1 MDPKPT
7 PRAHSLDPRASPLPE
22 PRHPVTGG
30 DLLPAAPPPR
40 PQASGAIGT
49 AAADAA
55 AVGDTSA
62 EAVAFLEQL
71 RHEWGAR
78 GACEDRI
85 ADVRAQI
92 TATGTYTHTQEEL
105 ASGCKLAWRN
115 TPRCVGKFYWK
126 ALTVRD
132 MRHLTTP
139 DLIFEGLAE
148 HLRLATNG
156 GRIRLVITVFAPERD
171 GQPPVRI
178 WNSQLVRYAGYRQP
192 DGSVI
197 GDSATADFTA
207 AVQALGWTGR
217 GTPFDILPIVLQR
230 PGEPPRVYDLPP
242 DAVLEIPIT
251 HPGFPRLA
259 DLGLR
264 WYSHPSICN
273 QRLEIGGISYPLA
286 PFSGWYTAA
295 EIGARNLSDTTRYNL
310 LPVIAERMG
319 LDTSSDRTLWKDRA
333 LVDLTTAVIHSFDA
347 AQVTVVEHHFA
358 SRQFVKHEMRE
369 ASAGRATPGQW
380 ELLVPPIGG
389 SATPVWERRYET
401 AILRPNFFP
410 QSPPWQVTQ

>member
-1 MDPKPT
+1 MG
-7 PRAHSLDPRASPLPE
+7 A
-22 PRHPVTGG
+22 
-30 DLLPAAPPPR
+30 PAAE
-40 PQASGAIGT
+40 
-49 AAADAA
+49 AA
-55 AVGDTSA
+55 AVRDTSV
-62 EAVAFLEQL
+62 EALAFLEQL
-71 RHEWGAR
+71 RREWGDR
-78 GACEDRI
+78 GDCEHRI

-92 TATGTYTHTQEEL
+92 AATGTYTHTPGEL
-105 ASGCKLAWRN
+105 AYGCKLAWRN

-126 ALTVRD
+126 GLAVRD
-132 MRHLTTP
+132 MRHLTDP
-139 DLIFEGLAE
+139 DLIFEELAD
-148 HLRLATNG
+148 HLRLTTNG
-156 GRIRLVITVFAPERD
+156 GRIRLMITVFAPERD
-171 GQPPVRI
+171 GQPMVRI

-197 GDSATADFTA
+197 GDSAAADFTA

-251 HPGFPRLA
+251 HPRFPWLA

-264 WYSHPSICN
+264 WYSHPSICD

-333 LVDLTTAVIHSFDA
+333 LVELTTAVIGSFDA
-347 AQVTVVEHHFA
+347 AQVSVIEHHFA
-358 SRQFVKHEMRE
+358 SRQFVTHETRE
-369 ASAGRATPGQW
+369 ASAGRATPAQW
-380 ELLVPPIGG
+380 ELLVSPIGG
-389 SATPVWERRYET
+389 SATPVWERRYEP

-410 QSPPWQVTQ
+410 QPPPWQVAQ